1 MAMVNICVI
10 EFNVLYK
17 HFKKIV
23 KKLMKLR
30 GEKNSE
36 EN

>member
-23 KKLMKLR
+23 KKNDETQR
-30 GEKNSE
+30 GKKF
-36 EN
+36 